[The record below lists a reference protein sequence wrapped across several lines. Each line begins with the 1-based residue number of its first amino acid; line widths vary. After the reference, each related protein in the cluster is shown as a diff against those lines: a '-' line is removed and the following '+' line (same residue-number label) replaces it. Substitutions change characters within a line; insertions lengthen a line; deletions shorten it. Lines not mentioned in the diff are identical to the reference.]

1 MQEIYQLIAAVII
14 ISASGVMAP
23 GPLFAATVSSGAKE
37 GARAGLKIAHGHALV
52 ELPLVI
58 LIGIGVLTLESLPQF
73 RATVSIIGA
82 LSIFAFAALQIRS
95 SLKAEQNTVKS
106 RYGSLLTGVLLTGL
120 NPFFLVWWFT
130 IGIKIISDAY
140 LLWAFWGILI
150 MFGLHIWMDYA
161 WLTLVSSLSAKG
173 ARLLSSRRYR
183 ALLVGINIVLVYF
196 GVLFVL
202 DYLSAIHNF
211 QI

>member
-1 MQEIYQLIAAVII
+1 MQEIYQVVAAVII

-23 GPLFAATVSSGAKE
+23 GPLFAATVSRGAKE
-37 GARAGLKIAHGHALV
+37 GAKAGLKIAHGHAIV
-52 ELPLVI
+52 ELPLVV
-58 LIGIGVLTLESLPQF
+58 LIGVGVFTLESLPEF
-73 RATVSIIGA
+73 RAIVSILGA
-82 LSIFAFAALQIRS
+82 ASIFVFAAIQIRS
-95 SLKAEQNTVKS
+95 TLKSDHKTGKS

-130 IGIKIISDAY
+130 IGLKIISDAY
-140 LLWAFWGILI
+140 ALWFFWGILI

-161 WLTLVSSLSAKG
+161 WLIFVSAISSKG
-173 ARLLSSRRYR
+173 ARLLSSRKYR
-183 ALLVGINIVLVYF
+183 VLIIGVNLVLVYF

-202 DYLSAIHNF
+202 DYLSAVHSF